1 MLRSFTEGILRT
13 HKEKPERDTLCIS
26 EDFSAVR
33 AQKRPVKPY
42 IFLSQAA
49 FGVLFQ
55 PNPYWMGVT
64 VMVWMWGRCSTM
76 IRPFLSMGV
85 ASVQILST
93 MSMPSVT

>member
-1 MLRSFTEGILRT
+1 MAERQTATGGRCRTALFRKETEITPLSITLRAKIT
-13 HKEKPERDTLCIS
+13 
-26 EDFSAVR
+26 
-33 AQKRPVKPY
+33 QKKHPNGC
-42 IFLSQAA
+42 F
-49 FGVLFQ
+49 FQ
-55 PNPYWMGVT
+55 QNPYWMGVT

>member
-1 MLRSFTEGILRT
+1 MLRSFTEGILRA

-49 FGVLFQ
+49 LRGRFFLSALRRLPRSRGNGGLFQ
-55 PNPYWMGVT
+55 PFFRFYCACFIAFFRIFYYNEG
-64 VMVWMWGRCSTM
+64 
-76 IRPFLSMGV
+76 
-85 ASVQILST
+85 
-93 MSMPSVT
+93 